1 MASTTLITTMNAD
14 PAITT
19 AAPVLMAS
27 VENVQRN
34 AVVIRTV
41 HPDIRTVTSA
51 PVVDASRDLLIIP
64 MDIVYVRIPTIAVK
78 ITAWY
83 VGVLVTAK
91 NAFQENM
98 DIFAQRTVLATVL
111 NVMPL
116 VNVRNVLLGCMD
128 NSVLRC
134 VGESVLSA

>member
-1 MASTTLITTMNAD
+1 
-14 PAITT
+14 
-19 AAPVLMAS
+19 
-27 VENVQRN
+27 
-34 AVVIRTV
+34 
-41 HPDIRTVTSA
+41 
-51 PVVDASRDLLIIP
+51 

-78 ITAWY
+78 ITVWY
-83 VGVLVTAK
+83 AGALVTAK

-116 VNVRNVLLGCMD
+116 VNVRNVFLACTD

-134 VGESVLSA
+134 VGQGVLSA

>member
-116 VNVRNVLLGCMD
+116 VNVRNVLLGCTD

-134 VGESVLSA
+134 VGQSVLSA